1 MLFCVLLLDVLHET
15 RKHLDEYGYRMF
27 MKKCF
32 SNMANI
38 EHEME
43 VEWRNY
49 CLSCIHKSL
58 VTSTCFPKYIIS
70 SNNFDR
76 KTNNNWI
83 NWTVLD
89 IWRRKCKMIRFINQC
104 LYHCIILYQIP
115 SKKYETKYFSCRT
128 TYWSSYCFL
137 LCKKITP
144 NEMEWTHEI
153 FHSQYCVPILP

>member
-1 MLFCVLLLDVLHET
+1 MLFVVLLLDVLHET
-15 RKHLDEYGYRMF
+15 RKHLDEYSYRMF

-43 VEWRNY
+43 LNGEIIAA
-49 CLSCIHKSL
+49 CIHKSL

-83 NWTVLD
+83 N
-89 IWRRKCKMIRFINQC
+89 
-104 LYHCIILYQIP
+104 
-115 SKKYETKYFSCRT
+115 
-128 TYWSSYCFL
+128 
-137 LCKKITP
+137 
-144 NEMEWTHEI
+144 
-153 FHSQYCVPILP
+153 